1 MSYKETEENI
11 ESISYSLGF
20 LYEQKKTENELRKQ
34 QIEKL
39 EGIEDKLELILKAI
53 DFLRLGC

>member
-1 MSYKETEENI
+1 MKTTENI

-34 QIEKL
+34 EIEKL
-39 EGIEDKLELILKAI
+39 QSIDEKLGLIVKVLDLIRIEHWD
-53 DFLRLGC
+53 

>member
-1 MSYKETEENI
+1 MSYEETEENI

-39 EGIEDKLELILKAI
+39 QSIEDKLMLIVKVLDLI
-53 DFLRLGC
+53 RLEH

>member
-1 MSYKETEENI
+1 MTSEEDI

-20 LYEQKKTENELRKQ
+20 LYEQKKKENELREK

-39 EGIEDKLELILKAI
+39 QSIDEKLELIVKAI

>member
-1 MSYKETEENI
+1 MTSEETMENI

-20 LYEQKKTENELRKQ
+20 LYEQKKTENELRRQ

-39 EGIEDKLELILKAI
+39 QSIDEKLELIVKAI
-53 DFLRLGC
+53 DLIRLGS

>member
-1 MSYKETEENI
+1 MRSEDTKEDI

-20 LYEQKKTENELRKQ
+20 LYEQKKKENELREQ

-39 EGIEDKLELILKAI
+39 QSIEDKLMLIVKVLDLI
-53 DFLRLGC
+53 RLEH

>member
-1 MSYKETEENI
+1 MRNEEIKDSI
-11 ESISYSLGF
+11 ESISYSLAF

-39 EGIEDKLELILKAI
+39 QSIDEKLELIVKQFPI
-53 DFLRLGC
+53 SH

>member
-39 EGIEDKLELILKAI
+39 QSIEDKLMLIVKVLDLI
-53 DFLRLGC
+53 RLEH